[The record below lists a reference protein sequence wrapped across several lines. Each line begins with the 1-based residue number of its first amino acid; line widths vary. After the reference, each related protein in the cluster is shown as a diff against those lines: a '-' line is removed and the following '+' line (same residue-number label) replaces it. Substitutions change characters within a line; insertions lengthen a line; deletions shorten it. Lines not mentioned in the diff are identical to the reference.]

1 MEHAMDYA
9 KKDFHGLCFV
19 NLVDFDMLFG
29 HRRDIDGYAKALS
42 EFDAWLPE
50 FMAQLGDED
59 LVMITADH
67 GCDPGYL
74 ATTDHTRE
82 YVPLLVMGKQENNKK
97 TVLRVR
103 IIAICSLV
111 LTVVVF
117 CINVMAAAAGMVS
130 PVFHDL
136 LNVVSAPMF
145 CSQYWILS
153 IFCWACLLSASFM
166 KK

>member
-1 MEHAMDYA
+1 MNSKIKELILY
-9 KKDFHGLCFV
+9 G
-19 NLVDFDMLFG
+19 
-29 HRRDIDGYAKALS
+29 
-42 EFDAWLPE
+42 AWLCLYILCVG
-50 FMAQLGDED
+50 LGTVENIEGVGKVFFV
-59 LVMITADH
+59 LTSLIFFL
-67 GCDPGYL
+67 PGSC
-74 ATTDHTRE
+74 
-82 YVPLLVMGKQENNKK
+82 LLVMGKQENNKK

-145 CSQYWILS
+145 CSQYWVLS
-153 IFCWACLLSASFM
+153 LFGWACLLSASFV

>member
-1 MEHAMDYA
+1 MNSKTKEMILY
-9 KKDFHGLCFV
+9 G
-19 NLVDFDMLFG
+19 
-29 HRRDIDGYAKALS
+29 
-42 EFDAWLPE
+42 AWLCLYILCVG
-50 FMAQLGDED
+50 LGTVENIEGVGKVFFV
-59 LVMITADH
+59 LTSLIFFL
-67 GCDPGYL
+67 PGSC
-74 ATTDHTRE
+74 
-82 YVPLLVMGKQENNKK
+82 LLVMGKQENNKK

-145 CSQYWILS
+145 CSQYWVLS
-153 IFCWACLLSASFM
+153 LFGWACLLSASFV